1 MTIARKILNRLNETS
16 TNTAKILAAKLPSL
30 SFKDAMSEISENPTV
45 GIDAMSKWL
54 VLLKKQINN
63 NDVDSIDHGKM
74 FIKIVAELKNKF
86 SDIKIK
92 LDRELFDFA
101 MKIYLKKSSGLD
113 VRNRMDELTKYY
125 VRLNPLK

>member
-74 FIKIVAELKNKF
+74 FIKIVVELKKGF
-86 SDIKIK
+86 SDIK
-92 LDRELFDFA
+92 LDRDLFDFA

>member
-1 MTIARKILNRLNETS
+1 
-16 TNTAKILAAKLPSL
+16 
-30 SFKDAMSEISENPTV
+30 
-45 GIDAMSKWL
+45 L

-74 FIKIVAELKNKF
+74 FIKIVAELKKGF
-86 SDIKIK
+86 SDIK
-92 LDRELFDFA
+92 LDRDLFDFA

>member
-74 FIKIVAELKNKF
+74 FIKIVAELKKGF
-86 SDIKIK
+86 SDIK
-92 LDRELFDFA
+92 LDRDLFDFA